1 MTPAPHPDRP
11 VLATRLKTLGGKFDT
26 TVSLVLFRFID
37 PQFSKAED
45 IVNGVGALKANGR
58 WNLAGAMKVSYTSL
72 TPETAMA
79 EALAHVRYY
88 HLPKSKAL
96 PRVLVALD
104 LKASRALDLRT
115 SAVRKA
121 LKLSEDTIRGGD
133 WRRDNRT
140 GTEAFTQAWGF
151 IFGQVGF
158 ETVIVP
164 SAADQKGTNV
174 LVYQDNLLAS
184 SYFRVKK
191 PPEWPK

>member
-1 MTPAPHPDRP
+1 
-11 VLATRLKTLGGKFDT
+11 
-26 TVSLVLFRFID
+26 VLFRFID

-58 WNLAGAMKVSYTSL
+58 WNLAGTTKLSYTSL

-121 LKLSEDTIRGGD
+121 LKLSEDVIRRGD

-140 GTEAFTQAWGF
+140 GAEAFTQAWGF
-151 IFGQVGF
+151 AFAEAGF
-158 ETVIVP
+158 ETIIVP
-164 SAADQKGTNV
+164 SAADEKGTNV
-174 LVYQDNLLAS
+174 LVYPDNLLAS
-184 SYFRVKK
+184 SSFHVKK